1 MTDEEFEKYLQESM
15 DEMEE
20 KQENLKKRYR
30 IGHLE
35 RFEVDYEVSELSFFD
50 RGKKKVT
57 AKIIPVASHV
67 PEKRNLQWGWA
78 NKKFPQEVRE
88 KAAVT
93 KQLREL
99 TGFELFTNERVECD
113 EDMAWEINAM
123 ACKFMG
129 AIGIYRIPHGSVNMY
144 VVLTEASSAAKN
156 V

>member
-20 KQENLKKRYR
+20 KQESLEKDYS

-35 RFEVDYEVSELSFFD
+35 RFEVDYEVSELSFFNG
-50 RGKKKVT
+50 GKRNVT

-67 PEKRNLQWGWA
+67 PEKQNLQWAWA
-78 NKKFPQEVRE
+78 NESFPSEVRE
-88 KAAVT
+88 KAAVLR
-93 KQLREL
+93 QLGEL
-99 TGFELFTNERVECD
+99 TGLEPFTNERVECD

-129 AIGIYRIPHGSVNMY
+129 ALGIYRVPHGAVNMH
-144 VVLTEASSAAKN
+144 VVLTEISGAANK
-156 V
+156 